1 MAKSML
7 CLVQNSEK
15 GGKQQYNNRNHVK
28 RLKENGI
35 FVGFFPAEKDLA
47 KPFS

>member
-7 CLVQNSEK
+7 CLVQNSK
-15 GGKQQYNNRNHVK
+15 KRGKEQFKNRSHVK

-35 FVGFFPAEKDLA
+35 LGS
-47 KPFS
+47 FSFQLKKI